1 MNALIIAIISWIF
14 FYAGY
19 RFYSRRLENIWQVDP
34 SRPTP
39 AFTNSDG
46 VDYLPAKHWTILFG
60 HHFASI
66 AGAGP
71 ILGPVIAVMIWGWL
85 PALIWIIF
93 GCIFLGGVHDFVA
106 LMISIRHGGKSIADV
121 AHKVLNFRT
130 KIFFAIFI
138 LLSLLLVMTVFAV
151 VTAKTLISEPKL
163 VIPTFGLVLAAILV
177 GLMIYKWKW
186 NQLIATIIGIALLVL
201 LLILGNRFP
210 IVLNTSNPLNVW
222 VLTLLT
228 YAYIASVLPVNII
241 LQPRDYLS
249 TFILFFGLFFGY
261 LGLIVTRPQMHA
273 PAFVAWRGEQGFLW
287 PMLCVIIACGSI
299 SGFHSLIAGGTTSKQ
314 IANER
319 DAKKIGYGGM
329 VLEGILAVLA
339 LLCVSAGLY
348 WTKQQGNPDLVY
360 PELMKTG
367 DWIGTFSAGF
377 GRITGPLLGSFGASV
392 AAIMLNAFVL
402 TTLDSATR
410 INRYITEE
418 LFGEG
423 LNLKIFRNRYFST
436 LVIVGLALWLALGN
450 WQAIWPIFGASN
462 QLVAALVLV
471 IVFAYLTS
479 IKKPAKHILYPA
491 VFMLATTLT
500 ALVWQGIKFFRQ
512 QSMLLF
518 TVTALLFVLALFV
531 IREVILWRRGSLL
544 FKNTAELR

>member
-1 MNALIIAIISWIF
+1 MSALVIVIVSWVF

-46 VDYLPAKHWTILFG
+46 VDYMPAKHWTILFG

-71 ILGPVIAVMIWGWL
+71 ILGPVIAGMIWGWL
-85 PALIWIIF
+85 PALLWIIF
-93 GCIFLGGVHDFVA
+93 GCIFLGGVHDFTA

-163 VIPTFGLVLAAILV
+163 VIPTFGLVLAAVLV
-177 GLMIYKWKW
+177 GLMIYRWKW
-186 NQLIATIIGIALLVL
+186 NQLIATAIGIALLVL

-210 IVLNTSNPLNVW
+210 VVLNTPNALNVW
-222 VLTLLT
+222 VLILLA

-249 TFILFFGLFFGY
+249 TFILFFGLFSGY
-261 LGLIVTRPQMHA
+261 LGLILTRPQMHA
-273 PAFVAWRGEQGFLW
+273 PAFVAWRGEQGSLW
-287 PMLCVIIACGSI
+287 PMLCVIIACGAI

-314 IANER
+314 IASER
-319 DAKKIGYGGM
+319 DAKRIGYGGM
-329 VLEGILAVLA
+329 VLEGVLAVLA
-339 LLCVSAGLY
+339 LLSVTAGLY
-348 WTKQQGNPDLVY
+348 WTKQQGHPDLIY

-367 DWIGTFSAGF
+367 DWIGAFSAGF
-377 GRITGPLLGSFGASV
+377 GRITAPLLGAFGASV

-418 LFGEG
+418 LLGEG
-423 LNLKIFRNRYFST
+423 LNLKPFRNRFFST

-471 IVFAYLTS
+471 IVFAYMTS
-479 IKKPAKHILYPA
+479 VKRPAKHILYPA

-500 ALVWQGIKFFRQ
+500 ALLWQGIMFFRQ
-512 QSMLLF
+512 HSALLF

-544 FKNTAELR
+544 FKNTAGLR